1 MENSNARKQINT
13 QKKRNSMLLPLIFVF
28 LFVTVMVVYA
38 SRLMYRA
45 AVTNA
50 AAVMEDRIL
59 NVSSMIENHVNTAEN
74 VLHVTADSVHH
85 MLVSGSTP
93 ARIHEFLVEETN
105 NVTEKFSENFTG
117 LYGYIMTKYLDG
129 LNWEPPQGYDP
140 RERSW
145 YIIAR
150 ENDGEVAIVP
160 PYVDAQTGN
169 VIISVCRMLPDR
181 QNVVSLDVQLNGI
194 QQMVNELNINGKGYG
209 FVADKSGLLIAHRDE
224 DKKGTNINETPQGE
238 EFFEF
243 IKNAESGSYPYT
255 VNGEK
260 STVYV
265 NKIMDLWYVVMVVSN
280 SELYEDVR
288 GQLIVN
294 VIICSI
300 IFFMIATFY
309 YIGYRNEQDTNKRM
323 EEMKLEE
330 QKTAYERRVL
340 ELEKDA
346 ANASNKAKSDFLA
359 NMSHEIRT
367 PMNAIIGMDEMILR
381 ESVSDKVKKYALD
394 IQSAGKTLLSIINDI
409 LDLSKIES
417 GKMELIPVEYG
428 FSSVMNDVVNM
439 TRNKAH
445 EKGLEFK
452 LNVSESIPSK
462 LLGDEIRIR
471 QIMLN
476 LINNA
481 IKYTHEGSVTID
493 VDYEDDP
500 QMLKVRV
507 SDTGIG
513 IKEEDIGKLF
523 GSFQRLEEDKNRNI
537 EGTGLGLNITMRLVK
552 MMDGTIDV
560 DSKYGEGTTFTAK
573 MKQTIVDRTPVGDF
587 ARNLLA
593 MQEKTKE
600 YRPALI
606 APDARIL
613 VVDDNEMNLE
623 VIVGLLKETRINV
636 STAESGQECIDILK
650 ERSFDLVFLDQMM
663 PGMSGVKTLE
673 KIKQQHLAD
682 NTPVIALTADAIVGA
697 RDNYIKEGFSDYLSK
712 PVMYDALEAVIRKN
726 LDDKKILNETNE
738 TQISQLEKNKSQ
750 AKKTIIL
757 AISESPEEL
766 RDIKALVGDQYKGVY
781 VKDIASAEKYL
792 AKQ

>member
-1 MENSNARKQINT
+1 MENSNARKKINT

-50 AAVMEDRIL
+50 GAVMEDRIL

-105 NVTEKFSENFTG
+105 NVAEKFSENFTG

-140 RERSW
+140 RERGW

-224 DKKGTNINETPQGE
+224 DKKGTNINETPEGE

-300 IFFMIATFY
+300 IFFMIAT
-309 YIGYRNEQDTNKRM
+309 
-323 EEMKLEE
+323 
-330 QKTAYERRVL
+330 V
-340 ELEKDA
+340 
-346 ANASNKAKSDFLA
+346 
-359 NMSHEIRT
+359 
-367 PMNAIIGMDEMILR
+367 
-381 ESVSDKVKKYALD
+381 
-394 IQSAGKTLLSIINDI
+394 
-409 LDLSKIES
+409 
-417 GKMELIPVEYG
+417 
-428 FSSVMNDVVNM
+428 
-439 TRNKAH
+439 
-445 EKGLEFK
+445 
-452 LNVSESIPSK
+452 
-462 LLGDEIRIR
+462 
-471 QIMLN
+471 
-476 LINNA
+476 
-481 IKYTHEGSVTID
+481 
-493 VDYEDDP
+493 
-500 QMLKVRV
+500 
-507 SDTGIG
+507 
-513 IKEEDIGKLF
+513 
-523 GSFQRLEEDKNRNI
+523 
-537 EGTGLGLNITMRLVK
+537 
-552 MMDGTIDV
+552 
-560 DSKYGEGTTFTAK
+560 
-573 MKQTIVDRTPVGDF
+573 
-587 ARNLLA
+587 
-593 MQEKTKE
+593 
-600 YRPALI
+600 
-606 APDARIL
+606 
-613 VVDDNEMNLE
+613 
-623 VIVGLLKETRINV
+623 
-636 STAESGQECIDILK
+636 
-650 ERSFDLVFLDQMM
+650 
-663 PGMSGVKTLE
+663 
-673 KIKQQHLAD
+673 
-682 NTPVIALTADAIVGA
+682 
-697 RDNYIKEGFSDYLSK
+697 
-712 PVMYDALEAVIRKN
+712 
-726 LDDKKILNETNE
+726 
-738 TQISQLEKNKSQ
+738 
-750 AKKTIIL
+750 
-757 AISESPEEL
+757 
-766 RDIKALVGDQYKGVY
+766 
-781 VKDIASAEKYL
+781 
-792 AKQ
+792 